1 MYCVERAGS
10 RQAFMIML
18 ARLVSVPPRPVLY
31 LTRAIQAE
39 VEATVGSAVG
49 GTVGRGGVHGAVRE
63 DEHKG
68 RARAVHAREVRLREA
83 PLRVVARE
91 PAVRVVC
98 VEHEDVREAHL
109 DATCPISTG

>member
-1 MYCVERAGS
+1 M
-10 RQAFMIML
+10 
-18 ARLVSVPPRPVLY
+18 
-31 LTRAIQAE
+31 
-39 VEATVGSAVG
+39 
-49 GTVGRGGVHGAVRE
+49 RE